1 MNIARKLIAILFV
14 TLMVTVTAQT
24 AVAKWA
30 EGPGTGEG
38 QDLGDEVPAPFR
50 ELKEL
55 VADLKAATVDHRDDD
70 RDGLP
75 NTVELV
81 IGTDPQNEDSDFDKV
96 PDQEEVENE
105 MDPNEPDSNRD
116 GLADWF
122 EVRGGHTDL
131 DADGLHNAWD
141 WDNDGDGVDDGLDMS
156 PDSRTPLSASLH
168 FDINA
173 TGAPLYLY
181 FQLRPSNPDHMRL
194 YNQVWDWPYDKEGT
208 MRDLDS
214 SIDDITIMPLLL
226 LTGDTLP
233 PDDDLA
239 LYGLQAQGDTVYM
252 PVFPVWDYG
261 NIVAFKAEMYFP
273 TCATRTF
280 VSFDLSLKWKVSGNT
295 DNVVKALRY
304 SSGFHLSAAD
314 SGPVKV
320 NATDVRDPQML
331 RWIDLG
337 SNRTGMLANNGM
349 YLSVGTGGVV
359 RANAMEMEEK
369 ETFTLV
375 SAPGSTYALKAH
387 NGLFLTVKG
396 DGTVVADGTT
406 LDGAGKFTL
415 MNMAPRPSLT
425 TLAFYD
431 DTFMLT
437 GCYFEECHGTDVG
450 VFWTPTQKDAL
461 ATSLMMAYNFLH
473 NSTTS
478 VTDMAQRLTDEGVTY
493 NHTARSFDH
502 RDLAIQSLA
511 SEILPAAR
519 DALPAGDTFPII
531 TIMTDGYSALQMV
544 NMSGGGHLTGDNMV
558 ADLAEVPIVVA
569 KSMKSNW
576 FQKGAEEETPIED
589 VIVGMRSW
597 AMDKEDLINLIGLTM
612 AWNAGMKTIVKI
624 GPTHQTFVYSEVDAV
639 GPTVKTILSS
649 GVSGLQMLGA
659 TIKVIE
665 SVFACVRFV
674 KLAPFAMPT
683 GLGSA
688 VKLFQASF
696 KTANSVKTGWLG
708 SVNKACKALEIIGL
722 VIEIGFALYCLYA
735 IGEAYGWT
743 QVGTGI
749 AVLYSIM
756 MIVYAVVLFA
766 IGQIPVVG
774 WIIALII
781 ALSDAI
787 VGWIT
792 GKGWSQRLME
802 AIIDAITDF
811 NIRSQPDMQI
821 SDTVVNIKDKDHN
834 NLDVGDRI
842 EYTDYIIG
850 WVNRTED
857 GTLGDLYDSYITPYV
872 EVTVPTDSH
881 SLTGKTTTKDKEEIA
896 PYPYLY
902 KRTEYNATGWAEPG
916 TPMVNFPM
924 TVCLK
929 ADYKAYYDE
938 CWWIIFY
945 GWDCNRES
953 KTDVITT
960 DPSTIYFDVM
970 PGSIGEFAKWRGITS
985 CDHDGDGLNNTDET
999 ETDPWKWDS
1008 DSDGLGDA
1016 LELDTGT
1023 DPTEFDTDGDGLNDK
1038 QEVMLRINP
1047 LSKDSDRDG
1056 LEDYFEY
1063 AGWVIYFDYFGTEF
1077 DWYIN
1082 SNPGLNNTDGDLLDD
1097 YLEYVCLLNPRSPD
1111 TDGNGWPDDVRDY
1124 YRTTFEF
1131 RYYKA
1136 EAGKPYAITVDK
1148 DGNLF
1153 TSTYDE
1159 GGTYLRYIVKWKP
1172 DGTSSLFADLTL
1184 VCNNIVDMAT
1194 DVLGNVY
1201 AQDDWNG
1208 IFKLSPAG
1216 VTLGVYGKSGTY
1228 QLEVPRGIA
1237 LDADGNM
1244 YVTDLG
1250 GDAAYPTVM
1259 VFDKTGAFVRQF
1271 GSMGTG
1277 NGQFGRVCGI
1287 DLDADGHIYVVDQ
1300 GNSRVQMF
1308 HNNGTFIAKWG
1319 SAGTGTGQFKTPT
1332 SIAVDPN
1339 GDVLV
1344 VDSANNRVQKFNATG
1359 RWIKT
1364 LGQLGNA
1371 DGEFNQPVDLAF
1383 DAQGEFYVSDF
1394 LNYRVQKFGQRVEF
1408 VKAEPR
1414 YPFTD
1419 TDGDGVGD
1427 VFERMERTIVIVST
1441 HGIAGIQML
1450 NVTSDPNVADT
1461 DGDGVDDGDEYY
1473 NKTDPRSPDTDLD
1486 GVTDMEERA
1495 LGTNL
1500 THYDSDLDG
1509 LEDGIEM
1516 TFESDPLVADTDVDG
1531 LGDLKEF
1538 SLGIDPRSNDTD
1550 RDGLDDAAEL
1560 LAGSDPKGP
1569 DTDADGV
1576 FDSFEMALGTRPTLP
1591 DNDGDGLIDGYEQF
1605 YQTDPKSEDSDDDGL
1620 GDNFEVDV
1628 RLDPLSNDTDSDG
1641 LGDAR
1646 ELELGLNPLSRD
1658 SDGDRVLD
1666 GLDTDYEIV
1675 LPEGVIVVAD
1685 DDDQSRVFAA
1695 MLGNKL
1701 STTLVTPAEL
1711 LASHKNARYIVIVG
1725 DPAGNEGTAGA
1736 LIRTLLADSGDLL
1749 ERMTSSYE
1757 LRIVLRYGIWTAQ
1770 QTIALVTQPQPTD
1783 AIRVAGMLKSMRT
1796 TVSGATIEYRY
1807 MNERSCF
1814 WFEEVDLLKLTDV
1827 QLSGKLEEMAEFDVK
1842 VSKYTDADT
1851 PQRLERSSGLE
1862 VLYNPTGRY
1871 IEVDFSDNVVSPER
1885 NVLSGMELT
1894 MYYTAADL
1902 DLTGDGDG
1910 DDAEDIDESTLVV
1923 YWYNATAAMWE
1934 RLDEDMGWV
1943 LGLELNTTDVELY
1956 GTPYAGCFIVKVAHA
1971 SLFGQAGLPKGFV
1984 PTVARAGDDRT
1995 VFVAEEVAL
2004 DGSASEGNGDL
2015 NYTWTFRY
2023 RLGRVTLF
2031 GATNEFVFAEAGE
2044 YVIELRVLDSLGAT
2058 DQDTL
2063 TVTVVP
2069 VTDRSFTLAIGPVLD
2084 ELGDP
2089 VEGVRAR
2096 LTIATLNFV
2105 RPTGADGIAP
2115 LELSESFIGMPV
2127 TLRLTKSGYEVLE
2140 YQTTI
2145 TAAKA
2150 LGTPP
2155 TALLL
2160 VRVPTVA
2167 RAGDDFQTNV
2177 GVEARFDGTDSEG
2190 NVRITSYEWVIHRPT
2205 GSVTLTGPT
2214 PTYVFTWEGSYDVT
2228 LNVTDVLGIT
2238 AQDTVRVTVGP
2249 SLEQTFTLAVGPV
2262 LDSKG
2267 KAIEGATVRITLGRD
2282 VYSNTTDATGN
2293 ARIGLPVAA
2302 IGPDVWVS
2310 VLAKGYVTSEYTTT
2324 ISTGRTLSQ
2333 MPGAMVEK
2341 EGLTGEGGIST
2352 GLAAGLVLV
2361 VVLVL
2366 IIALLIIMRRRARP
2380 TEEEVPEAKLE
2391 GATVDGEAR
2400 KELEDVERQLSED
2413 EVPAGKGPPEATGE
2427 GAAAPEAEE
2436 EHIVSR
2442 PVTHQRGR
2450 GRTPPKAVS
2459 APPKG
2464 EGTLKEQEAESEI
2477 ETD

>member
-1 MNIARKLIAILFV
+1 MNCRRKLLAIISV
-14 TLMVTVTAQT
+14 TLMVTMSAQAT
-24 AVAKWA
+24 VAKWA
-30 EGPGTGEG
+30 EAPGADEG
-38 QDLGDEVPAPFR
+38 QDLREEVPAPFR

-55 VADLKAATVDHRDDD
+55 VDDLKAATVDHRDDD
-70 RDGLP
+70 RDSLP

-96 PDQEEVENE
+96 PDQEEVDNG
-105 MDPNEPDSNRD
+105 MDPNEPDSNKD

-141 WDNDGDGVDDGLDMS
+141 WDNDGDGVDDGSDMS

-168 FDINA
+168 FDLNA
-173 TGAPLYLY
+173 TGAPMYLY

-261 NIVAFKAEMYFP
+261 NVVAFKAQIYFP

-280 VSFDLSLKWKVSGNT
+280 LSFDLSLKWKVSGNT
-295 DNVVKALRY
+295 DNVVKALKY

-320 NATDVRDPQML
+320 NATDVRDAQML

-337 SNRTGMLANNGM
+337 NNRTGMLADNGM
-349 YLSVGTGGVV
+349 YLSVGTDGVV
-359 RANAMEMEEK
+359 RANAMEMEER

-375 SAPGSTYALKAH
+375 STPGSTYALRAH
-387 NGLFLTVKG
+387 NGLYLTVKG
-396 DGTVVADGTT
+396 DGSVAADGKTV
-406 LDGAGKFTL
+406 DGAGRFTL

-425 TLAFYD
+425 TLAFYA

-450 VFWTPTQKDAL
+450 VFWTDTQDDAL
-461 ATSLMMAYNFLH
+461 ATSLMMAYNYLH

-478 VTDMAQRLTDEGVTY
+478 VADMAQRLTDEGVVY

-502 RDLAIQSLA
+502 RDIAMQSLA

-519 DALPAGDTFPII
+519 DALPEGDALPIV
-531 TIMTDGYSALQMV
+531 TIMSDGYSALQMV
-544 NMSGGGHLTGDNMV
+544 NMSGGGHLTTDNMV
-558 ADLAEVPIVVA
+558 ADLAAVPVIVA

-576 FQKGAEEETPIED
+576 FQKGAEEEEPLEN
-589 VIVGMRSW
+589 VITGMRSW
-597 AMDKEDLINLIGLTM
+597 AMEQEDLINLIGLTM
-612 AWNAGMKTIVKI
+612 AWNAGQKTIVQI
-624 GPTHQTFVYSEVDAV
+624 GPDHQTFTYSEIDAV
-639 GPTVKTILSS
+639 GPTVKDILSN
-649 GVSGLQMLGA
+649 GVQGLSMLCTA
-659 TIKVIE
+659 LKVID
-665 SVFACVRFV
+665 SVYACVKFV
-674 KLAPFAMPT
+674 KLAPFAKPT

-688 VKLFQASF
+688 IKMFQASF
-696 KTANSVKTGWLG
+696 KTANSVKTGWMG

-792 GKGWSQRLME
+792 GKGWSQMLME

-811 NIRSQPDMQI
+811 KIRSQPDMQI
-821 SDTVVNIKDKDHN
+821 NDTVVNIKDKDDN

-850 WVNRTED
+850 WINRTDD
-857 GTLGDLYDSYITPYV
+857 GSYGDLVDSYITPYV
-872 EVTVPTDSH
+872 EVTVPTDSR
-881 SLTGKTTTKDKEEIA
+881 SLTGKSTTKDKEEFG
-896 PYPYLY
+896 PYPHMY

-916 TPMVNFPM
+916 TPMINFPM

-960 DPSTIYFDVM
+960 DPSTVYFDVM
-970 PGSIGEFAKWRGITS
+970 PGSIAEFAKWTGITS
-985 CDHDGDGLNNTDET
+985 CDHDGDGLNDTEET
-999 ETDPWKWDS
+999 ETDKWKWDS

-1038 QEVMLRINP
+1038 QEVTLRINP
-1047 LSKDSDRDG
+1047 LSKDSDKDG

-1063 AGWVIYFDYFGTEF
+1063 AGWVIYFDYYGTEF

-1082 SNPGLNNTDGDLLDD
+1082 SNPGLNNTEGDLLDD
-1097 YLEYVCLLNPRSPD
+1097 YLEYVCLLNPMSSD
-1111 TDGNGWPDDVRDY
+1111 TDGNGLPDDVQDY
-1124 YRTTFEF
+1124 YKTSFEF
-1131 RYYKA
+1131 RYYMA
-1136 EAGKPYAITVDK
+1136 EAGKPYALTVDK
-1148 DGNLF
+1148 SGNLY
-1153 TSTYDE
+1153 TTTNHETTGELS
-1159 GGTYLRYIVKWKP
+1159 YIVKWKP
-1172 DGTSSLFADLTL
+1172 DGTSSLFAPLAGQRHVLDLTTDTSG
-1184 VCNNIVDMAT
+1184 NI
-1194 DVLGNVY
+1194 Y
-1201 AQDDWNG
+1201 ALDYYNG
-1208 IFKLSPAG
+1208 IYKFHPDG
-1216 VTLGVYGKSGTY
+1216 TTLGKYGKTGTY
-1228 QLEVPRGIA
+1228 QIDSPMGIA

-1244 YVTDLG
+1244 YVTVEGIDN
-1250 GDAAYPTVM
+1250 AIPRVM
-1259 VFDKTGAFVRQF
+1259 VFDKTGAYLRQF
-1271 GSMGTG
+1271 GAAGTG
-1277 NGQFGRVCGI
+1277 DGQFIKPRGI
-1287 DLDADGHIYVVDQ
+1287 CLDADGHIYLVDQ
-1300 GNSRVQMF
+1300 GNNRVQMF
-1308 HNNGTFIAKWG
+1308 HNNGSFITKWG
-1319 SAGTGTGQFKTPT
+1319 SRGPGTGQFNTPRGM
-1332 SIAVDPN
+1332 AVDKN
-1339 GDVLV
+1339 GDVFV
-1344 VDSANNRVQKFNATG
+1344 VDYANNRVQKFNATG
-1359 RWIKT
+1359 RWIIT
-1364 LGQLGNA
+1364 LGQLGNG
-1371 DGEFNQPVDLAF
+1371 DGEFKEPISIAF
-1383 DAQGEFYVSDF
+1383 DMQGELYVSDNA
-1394 LNYRVQKFGQRVEF
+1394 NYRVQKFGQRVEF

-1419 TDGDGVGD
+1419 TDGDGIGD

-1461 DGDGVDDGDEYY
+1461 DGDGVGDGDEYY
-1473 NKTDPRSPDTDLD
+1473 NGTDPRSPDTEMD
-1486 GVTDMEERA
+1486 GVTDLAELV

-1509 LEDGIEM
+1509 LEDGIEL
-1516 TFESDPLVADTDVDG
+1516 TFNSDLLVGDTDADA
-1531 LGDLKEF
+1531 LNDLREF
-1538 SLGIDPRSNDTD
+1538 NLGIDPRSNDTD
-1550 RDGLDDAAEL
+1550 RDGLEDAAEI

-1569 DTDADGV
+1569 DTDTDGV
-1576 FDSFEMALGTRPTLP
+1576 FDSFEMKLGTRPTLP

-1605 YQTDPKSEDSDDDGL
+1605 YETDPKSGDSDDDGL
-1620 GDNFEVDV
+1620 GDLFEVGT
-1628 RLDPLSNDTDSDG
+1628 RLDPLCNDTDADG
-1641 LGDAR
+1641 LDDAR

-1666 GLDTDYEIV
+1666 LLDTDYEVV
-1675 LPEGVIVVAD
+1675 LSEDVIVTAD
-1685 DDDQSRVFAA
+1685 PDGQSTVFAA
-1695 MLGNKL
+1695 MLGNKVG
-1701 STTLVTPAEL
+1701 VTQVSPDEL
-1711 LASHKNARYIVIVG
+1711 LASHKNARYIVVVG
-1725 DPAGNEGTAGA
+1725 DPDGNEGTAGA
-1736 LIRTLLADSGDLL
+1736 LIRTLLADSGDLV
-1749 ERMTSSYE
+1749 ERMTASYE
-1757 LRIVLRYGIWTAQ
+1757 LRIVMRFGIWTSA
-1770 QTIALVTQPQPTD
+1770 QTIVLVSNPQPSD
-1783 AIRVAGMLKSMRT
+1783 AIRVVGMLKSMRA
-1796 TVSGATIEYRY
+1796 TVAGATIEYQY

-1827 QLSGKLEEMAEFDVK
+1827 SLSGKLDEMAEFDVK
-1842 VSKYTDADT
+1842 VSKFTDSDT
-1851 PQRLERSSGLE
+1851 PQRLERGSGLE

-1871 IEVDFSDNVVSPER
+1871 IEVDFSDNIVSPER

-1894 MYYTAADL
+1894 MYYTAVDL

-1923 YWYNATAAMWE
+1923 YWWNATGAAWE
-1934 RLDEDMGWV
+1934 RLDGDMGWV

-1956 GTPYAGCFIVKVAHA
+1956 GTQYAGCFRVKVSHA

-1984 PTVARAGDDRT
+1984 PTVARAGPDRT
-1995 VFVAEEVAL
+1995 VFVAEEVVL
-2004 DGSASEGNGDL
+2004 DGSTSEGNGDL
-2015 NYTWTFRY
+2015 NYTWTLRY

-2031 GATNEFVFAEAGE
+2031 GAATEFVFEEAGE
-2044 YVIELRVLDSLGAT
+2044 YVVTLTVLDSLGAT
-2058 DQDTL
+2058 DVDTI

-2069 VTDRSFTLAIGPVLD
+2069 VTDRSFTLAIGPVLN

-2096 LTIATLNFV
+2096 LTIATLSFV
-2105 RPTGADGIAP
+2105 KPTGADGFAP

-2127 TLRLTKSGYEVLE
+2127 TLKLTKNGYEVLE

-2145 TAAKA
+2145 SAAKVLEAPPSA
-2150 LGTPP
+2150 LM
-2155 TALLL
+2155 L

-2177 GVEARFDGTDSEG
+2177 GIEARFDGSDSEG
-2190 NVRITSYEWVIHRPT
+2190 NVRITSFVWTIHNPS
-2205 GSVTLTGPT
+2205 GAVTLTGPA
-2214 PTYVFTWEGSYDVT
+2214 PTHVFTHEGVYDVT

-2249 SLEQTFTLAVGPV
+2249 SLDLTFVLAVGPIV
-2262 LDSKG
+2262 DSEG
-2267 KAIEGATVRITLGRD
+2267 RVMEGATVRITMGRD
-2282 VYSNTTDATGN
+2282 VYSNATDATGT
-2293 ARIGLPVAA
+2293 AHIELPVAA

-2310 VLAKGYVTSEYTTT
+2310 LLAKGYTTSEYATT
-2324 ISTGRTLSQ
+2324 ITTGRTLSQ
-2333 MPGAMVEK
+2333 LPGPMAEK
-2341 EGLTGEGGIST
+2341 EVPTEEGGIST
-2352 GLAAGLVLV
+2352 GLAAILVLV

-2366 IIALLIIMRRRARP
+2366 IIALLVIMRRRARP
-2380 TEEEVPEAKLE
+2380 AEEEAPEAKLE
-2391 GATVDGEAR
+2391 GAKVNEEAQE
-2400 KELEDVERQLSED
+2400 ELEDIERQLSD
-2413 EVPAGKGPPEATGE
+2413 DAAPAAKG
-2427 GAAAPEAEE
+2427 APEAAGGGETAPEAGE

-2442 PVTHQRGR
+2442 PITHQRGR
-2450 GRTPPKAVS
+2450 GRAPQKAVPE
-2459 APPKG
+2459 APKG
-2464 EGTLKEQEAESEI
+2464 DAGLKEREAESEI
-2477 ETD
+2477 DSD